1 MLNNPC
7 LHYSTYFVQF
17 SGDDALKTF
26 TIAKEEKVCK
36 SIFVPW
42 FLMLFTGWRCHSG
55 FSDASERRA
64 GPIYYYFCLPVALR
78 GWLVLGKELL
88 FVSQRALEKKK
99 TEVIKRENNF
109 STFLSSSSLTIYCR
123 ENQTRFLPPHVAKNS
138 SWSWLPVS
146 RKTSAEVRLL
156 EQFKRVPTTATTRK
170 LMRKYLEFCWA
181 LPFYGWEQKTYFI
194 FPFLDWFIWF
204 I

>member
-1 MLNNPC
+1 MQKYFCPLILNVI
-7 LHYSTYFVQF
+7 HGMEMS
-17 SGDDALKTF
+17 
-26 TIAKEEKVCK
+26 
-36 SIFVPW
+36 
-42 FLMLFTGWRCHSG
+42 CHSG
-55 FSDASERRA
+55 FSDASERRT
-64 GPIYYYFCLPVALR
+64 GPIHYYFCLPVVLC

-99 TEVIKRENNF
+99 KTEVIKRENNF
-109 STFLSSSSLTIYCR
+109 SKLLSSSSSLTIYCR

-181 LPFYGWEQKTYFI
+181 LPFYG
-194 FPFLDWFIWF
+194 
-204 I
+204 